1 MFKQKCPHCGAKN
14 DNERITCMECG
25 KPFDVQKTEEEFTVA
40 PAEQLE
46 QVGEEE
52 EDEQEEEEE
61 KEEEEEQEEGEEE
74 LKNGPDTFQNQ
85 T

>member
-25 KPFDVQKTEEEFTVA
+25 KPFDLQKTEEEFTVA

-52 EDEQEEEEE
+52 EDEEEE
-61 KEEEEEQEEGEEE
+61 KEEEELE
-74 LKNGPDTFQNQ
+74 NSPDRFQNQ